1 MDSSLKE
8 KISNSPIVDR
18 LKLLGAESTF
28 HGVLSFT
35 KTRHLSV
42 KILYAIFFMICFCFC
57 ITTLASNFQDFLN
70 FKVKTVVELHHHDA
84 DEEFPTVTICEKQIC
99 AFTDYEYNNFIGFFI
114 HDTYNQSGDLTE

>member
-1 MDSSLKE
+1 MDSSLK
-8 KISNSPIVDR
+8 KKNSNLLIVDR

-35 KTRHLSV
+35 KTRHLSI

-70 FKVKTVVELHHHDA
+70 FRVKTVVELHHDSDA
-84 DEEFPTVTICEKQIC
+84 EFPTVSICEKQIC
-99 AFTDYEYNNFIGFFI
+99 AFTDYEYNNFIDFYI